1 MNFLSSSV
9 NSMAG
14 IEPSKLFW
22 TNIKALKKRKNLS
35 ITNMSSG
42 VINIF
47 IWLRTILKM
56 EKVFSLLKKTWNTKW
71 KPYDNNF
78 KVLRLCS
85 SLRNEWKQL
94 KMTESIDSWEL
105 LCSSPIAFI
114 KPQERNEKVLGLLW
128 PNISNRA
135 QIYSCAY
142 AHQLLII
149 IV

>member
-1 MNFLSSSV
+1 
-9 NSMAG
+9 
-14 IEPSKLFW
+14 
-22 TNIKALKKRKNLS
+22 
-35 ITNMSSG
+35 
-42 VINIF
+42 
-47 IWLRTILKM
+47 
-56 EKVFSLLKKTWNTKW
+56 
-71 KPYDNNF
+71 
-78 KVLRLCS
+78 
-85 SLRNEWKQL
+85 
-94 KMTESIDSWEL
+94 MTESIDSCES